1 MGICSSKKN
10 AELIVEQPDEQP
22 GQPAHT
28 PKSPSDVAAKAAP
41 AQQPVARP
49 SLHAAEEPSKS
60 VRMSRKQSITEVL
73 TLEHTSKDQTTLLD
87 TYDISDSVVLGEGM
101 SGKVMTCRQRYTG
114 DLFALKTLSVE
125 KLRVNMDE
133 LRQEISIMKRL
144 DHPNIVKVYETYE
157 EATAFHVV
165 MELCVG
171 GQLVSRLKQAKHGFG
186 ENMVAKL
193 MTKMIGAILYC
204 HEQGVCHRD
213 VKLDNFVY
221 ESDAEEAELKLIDFG
236 LSHVLVHDGERMRDR
251 VGTLTYMAPEVLNG
265 SRSSSGGGYT
275 TACDMWSLGVVAYML
290 LSGRRP
296 FHHQDREEKKRLVR
310 EGRVSFEHE
319 AWRSVSPAAQDF
331 VMALLQKDPRLR
343 ATARRA
349 LADPWM
355 QQANAIELR
364 SSADAARSLQQNS
377 LVLRSLQDFASMEAL
392 HKVALEV
399 VAFTAPPSS
408 FDELRKLFKTID
420 VDNSG
425 TITFDEFQNAMSQ
438 YPEIPEPQVRRL
450 FDSVDLTHNGQI
462 DYNSFLAATLT
473 AQQTIGEPTLR
484 TAFSVLDRDCDGII
498 TKDDLMATVGQACS
512 EAEIDEM
519 LNQIDADHTR
529 IFYAD
534 FQRLMTEPSR
544 YKQVGK
550 YLNAPPRMKIEKAL
564 SMDNIK
570 LDMTTTPVD
579 SPMKKAP
586 PVRRLSTE
594 PSRLTADAQAM
605 MSTLAKSS

>member
-1 MGICSSKKN
+1 
-10 AELIVEQPDEQP
+10 
-22 GQPAHT
+22 
-28 PKSPSDVAAKAAP
+28 
-41 AQQPVARP
+41 
-49 SLHAAEEPSKS
+49 
-60 VRMSRKQSITEVL
+60 MSRKQSITEVL
-73 TLEHTSKDQTTLLD
+73 TLEHTAKEQTTLLD

-157 EATAFHVV
+157 EANAFHVV

-171 GQLVSRLKQAKHGFG
+171 GQLVSRLKQARHGFG
-186 ENMVAKL
+186 EAQVARL

-221 ESDAEEAELKLIDFG
+221 ESDAEDAELKLIDFG
-236 LSHVLVHDGERMRDR
+236 LSHVLVHNDERMRDR

-265 SRSSSGGGYT
+265 SRSSGGGGYT

-310 EGRVSFEHE
+310 EGRASFEHE
-319 AWRSVSPAAQDF
+319 AWQSVSPAAKAF
-331 VMALLQKDPRLR
+331 VMSLLQKDPKLR
-343 ATARRA
+343 ATARQA
-349 LADPWM
+349 LANPWM
-355 QQANAIELR
+355 QEADAIELR
-364 SSADAARSLQQNS
+364 SSDDAARSLQQNS

-392 HKVALEV
+392 QKVALEV

-425 TITFDEFQNAMSQ
+425 TITFDEFRSAMSR
-438 YPEIPEPQVRRL
+438 YPEIPEAQVRRL
-450 FDSVDLTHNGQI
+450 FDSVDLTHKNEV
-462 DYNSFLAATLT
+462 DYNSFLAATLA

-519 LNQIDADHTR
+519 LRQIDADSTR

-550 YLNAPPRMKIEKAL
+550 YLNAAPKMKIEKAL
-564 SMDNIK
+564 SMDNIN
-570 LDMTTTPVD
+570 LDMMQTPV
-579 SPMKKAP
+579 SPGVPKKAP

-594 PSRLTADAQAM
+594 PCKLTVDAATAASLA
-605 MSTLAKSS
+605 STS